1 MKTVKFCFIYYFKWI
16 IIYYQSKYIYLSF
29 NIDSSAKCPSPLD
42 LMNPDKLTKVLSDLV
57 ALPFSSTL
65 FYLFILKILRK

>member
-1 MKTVKFCFIYYFKWI
+1 MLVQSVSFFICLY
-16 IIYYQSKYIYLSF
+16 SNYLSF